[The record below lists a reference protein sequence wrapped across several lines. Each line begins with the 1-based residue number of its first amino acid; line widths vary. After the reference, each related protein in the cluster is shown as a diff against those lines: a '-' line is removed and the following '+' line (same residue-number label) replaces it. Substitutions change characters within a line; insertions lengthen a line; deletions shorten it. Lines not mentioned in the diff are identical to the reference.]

1 MSTYQ
6 KAQQLLR
13 DTLPELASYLK
24 ETHFDEL
31 EGEQSQAINIF
42 KAAGGASTLVKEK
55 YGGKGLSAWQAVQ
68 LQMAIG
74 GASPSLA
81 IAAGMH
87 QFSIATLQE
96 MAKVGNGLESLML
109 EGISR
114 SNLLVSSAFSEGQIG
129 KSILKSQIIAKEI
142 DKGYVISGVKKP
154 CSLAHCM
161 DLLTASVQVEPKS
174 GEPYFAVAMI
184 HKACEGI
191 SVEKFWQAP
200 FLKASQSEAVVL
212 ENVFVPHSMLVN
224 VDEKSAYQSHVAGF
238 VWFELITC
246 ASYLGM
252 VCGLVER
259 ASELGR
265 LQDSD
270 KAKVHIQLEACAL
283 SLKAIAGD
291 MNDQTQDTLAQVL
304 SVRYHLQDVLADV
317 TQNIL
322 SLVGGIN
329 YINTGYFATIAQ
341 VIHAFNFHPPAKH
354 AMYGPLNQYF
364 DGQELEMV

>member
-1 MSTYQ
+1 MSTFQ
-6 KAQQLLR
+6 KAQHLLR
-13 DTLPELASYLK
+13 GTLPELAQYLS
-24 ETHFDEL
+24 ETPFDAL
-31 EGEQSQAINIF
+31 ESEQSQAINIF
-42 KAAGGASTLVKEK
+42 RDTGGAPTLVKQK
-55 YGGKGLSAWQAVQ
+55 YGGRGLNAWQAVQ

-74 GASPSLA
+74 AASPSLA
-81 IAAGMH
+81 IAVGMH

-96 MAKVGNGLESLML
+96 MAKIGNGLESLML

-129 KSILKSQIIAKEI
+129 KSILKSSIIAKEV

-161 DLLTASVQVEPKS
+161 DLLTASVQVEPKD

-191 SVEKFWQAP
+191 TVEKFWQAP
-200 FLKASQSEAVVL
+200 FLQASQSEAVVL
-212 ENVFVPHSMLVN
+212 ENVFVPSSMLVN

-259 ASELGR
+259 ACELGR
-265 LQDSD
+265 LQGAD
-270 KAKVHIQLEACAL
+270 KAHVHVQLEACAL

-291 MNDQTQDTLAQVL
+291 MDNQTQDTLAQVL
-304 SVRYHLQDVLADV
+304 SVRYHLQDVLAEV
-317 TQNIL
+317 TQSTL

-329 YINTGYFATIAQ
+329 YINNGYFATIAQ

-354 AMYGPLNQYF
+354 AMYAPLNNYF

>member
-1 MSTYQ
+1 MSIYQ
-6 KAQQLLR
+6 HAQQLLS
-13 DTLPELASYLK
+13 DTLPDLAKYLH
-24 ETHFDEL
+24 ETDFERL
-31 EGEQSQAINIF
+31 EGTQSEAINVF
-42 KAAGGASTLVKEK
+42 REAGGAATLVKEK
-55 YGGKGLSAWQAVQ
+55 YGGKGLTAWQGVL
-68 LQMAIG
+68 LQMALG

-109 EGISR
+109 EGICR

-129 KSILKSQIIAKEI
+129 KSILKSQIKAKEV

-161 DLLTASVQVEPKS
+161 DLLTASVQVEPRQ

-184 HKACEGI
+184 HKATEGI

-200 FLKASQSEAVVL
+200 FLQASQSEAVVL
-212 ENVFVPHSMLVN
+212 DNVFVPHSMMVN
-224 VDEKSAYQSHVAGF
+224 VDEKSAYQSHIAGF

-252 VCGLVER
+252 VYGLVTR
-259 ASELGR
+259 ACEQGR
-265 LQDSD
+265 LSGDD
-270 KAKVHIQLEACAL
+270 KARAYIQLEASTL
-283 SLKAIAGD
+283 SLKAVANE
-291 MNDQTQDTLAQVL
+291 MNNQTQDTLAHIL
-304 SVRYHLQDVLADV
+304 AIRYQLQDVLASV
-317 TQNIL
+317 TQTTL

-329 YINTGYFATIAQ
+329 YINDSYFGTIAQ
-341 VIHAFNFHPPAKH
+341 IVHAFNFHPPAKQ
-354 AMYGPLNQYF
+354 AMYSPLNQYF
-364 DGQELEMV
+364 SGQQLEMV